1 MLLERVSYLF
11 EIMPPPTVGGI
22 YQSSRFICLF
32 KKSQTIEHN
41 ASLLS
46 NLERF
51 SEGMTVWISQMV
63 SPWRV
68 YILADF
74 PANAQTDR

>member
-1 MLLERVSYLF
+1 M
-11 EIMPPPTVGGI
+11 MPAPAVGGV
-22 YQSSRFICLF
+22 YQSARFICLF
-32 KKSQTIEHN
+32 KKFQAIEHN

-46 NLERF
+46 KLERF

-68 YILADF
+68 YIPADF
-74 PANAQTDR
+74 PADAQTDC

>member
-1 MLLERVSYLF
+1 METRPAGAIRLLEWVFYLF
-11 EIMPPPTVGGI
+11 EMMLPPAVGGV
-22 YQSSRFICLF
+22 YQSARFICLF
-32 KKSQTIEHN
+32 KKFQAIEHN

-63 SPWRV
+63 SPRR
-68 YILADF
+68 I
-74 PANAQTDR
+74 

>member
-1 MLLERVSYLF
+1 M
-11 EIMPPPTVGGI
+11 MPPPAVGGV
-22 YQSSRFICLF
+22 YQRARFICLF
-32 KKSQTIEHN
+32 KKFQAIKHN

-51 SEGMTVWISQMV
+51 SEGITIWISQMV

-68 YILADF
+68 YIPADF
-74 PANAQTDR
+74 PTDAQTDR